1 MYLYTDKYFA
11 WTRRRRKVER
21 TKGTRQIFG
30 GGRGQEENHNG
41 FNSHT
46 HVTILIVVMRISSES
61 KVHDNYLALVLE
73 VYIY

>member
-1 MYLYTDKYFA
+1 MHGLVGEGKLNLRKGLNKY
-11 WTRRRRKVER
+11 W
-21 TKGTRQIFG
+21 G
-30 GGRGQEENHNG
+30 GGGVKMG
-41 FNSHT
+41 GTIGLILT